1 MLKTSNGHEYF
12 NAVFLTKNLKT
23 QALKGA
29 GATIFTQIFSYG
41 IQTIGIIILARLL
54 TPDDFGLIAM
64 VTVFTLLLQNFGIN
78 GFTEAVIQK
87 KEINQQQ
94 LSTLFWIN
102 TSISLSLTL
111 ILIALSTLIAAFYIE
126 PRLRSIINVLS
137 FTVIMSSV
145 STHHMALLKRNM
157 HFYRTSAIDMVA
169 VIFSISAAITLAYM
183 GWGYWSLVVRQLFV
197 PMITAIG
204 AWILCRWRPGLPTF
218 DSGTKPMVKFALN
231 VYGNFCLTYFRKNF
245 DRVLIGR
252 FLGSQP
258 LGHYDRAH
266 QLSSMLPNQLT
277 IPLSD
282 VALATLSR
290 LANDSEQYRNY
301 LSMMFSGLAFVVL
314 PVSVILSLI
323 GKDIIYLLLGPKW
336 LQAGEIFSILGLGI
350 GMIVL
355 YNTHGW
361 IHLSL
366 GRADRWFRWSIIALV
381 TTIIFFLIG
390 LPFGLLGLA
399 SANTFSIYV
408 LILPAIWYAGKPG
421 GIKLSIFISAVW
433 KYFCAAIVAGLLSYF
448 SMYIFDFS
456 SAFFHKLSILARI
469 FIASGFYCCT
479 YLILVVALFKSTKP
493 IIQFMIIFR
502 DMIPK
507 IK

>member
-1 MLKTSNGHEYF
+1 MQKTPKEYEYLDS
-12 NAVFLTKNLKT
+12 VLLTKNLRA

-64 VTVFTLLLQNFGIN
+64 VTVFTLLLQNFGVN
-78 GFTEAVIQK
+78 GFTEVIIQK

-111 ILIALSTLIAAFYIE
+111 LLMAMSALIAGFYRE
-126 PRLRSIINVLS
+126 PRLKMIINVMS
-137 FTVIMSSV
+137 FTILMSSV
-145 STHHMALLKRNM
+145 STQHMALLKRNM
-157 HFYRTSAIDMVA
+157 HFYRTSAVDMVA
-169 VIFSISAAITLAYM
+169 VIISISAAIILAYN
-183 GWGYWSLVVRQLFV
+183 GWGYWSLVVRQLSV
-197 PMITAIG
+197 PMTTAIG
-204 AWILCRWRPGLPTF
+204 AWLLCRWRPGLPILG
-218 DSGTKPMVKFALN
+218 SGTKSMVKFALN
-231 VYGNFCLTYFRKNF
+231 IYGNFCLTYFRKNF

-252 FLGSQP
+252 FLGSHP

-290 LANDSEQYRNY
+290 LANDPEKYRTY
-301 LSMMFSGLAFVVL
+301 LSMVFSGLAFFVF
-314 PVSVILSLI
+314 PVSMILSII

-336 LQAGEIFSILGLGI
+336 LQAGDIFSILGLGI

-366 GRADRWFRWSIIALV
+366 GRADRWFRWSIIALA
-381 TTIIFFLIG
+381 TTVIFFLIG
-390 LPFGLLGLA
+390 LPFGLFGLA
-399 SANTFSIYV
+399 SASTISFYV
-408 LILPAIWYAGKPG
+408 LTLPAIWYAGKPG
-421 GIKLSIFISAVW
+421 GISLSIFISAVW
-433 KYFCAAIVAGLLSYF
+433 KYFCAALVAGLLSCF
-448 SMYIFDFS
+448 LMYIGDFS
-456 SAFFHKLSILARI
+456 SALFHKVSILVRI
-469 FIASGFYCCT
+469 FIASGFYFCT
-479 YLILVVALFKSTKP
+479 YLILVVVLYKSTKP
-493 IIQFMIIFR
+493 IIQFMVIFR

-507 IK
+507 LR